1 MVLSQHTNGIWKIM
15 SPLFLKN
22 NNDVDLISNVVFLS
36 SDECDFLISYHQKQK
51 KFFYH
56 DSTKYLRMM
65 DIPFYHFKVSSLWK
79 KIVKIIEKDIP
90 YLKLSHG
97 QLVYWPTLSSQELHI
112 DSDVHPSVSCGDGIV
127 HWSSVCYLND
137 DYVGGST
144 LIADTAIEPLKG
156 RLILFNSKENYHG
169 VDTLSGNRYVLT
181 CWWRDVRK

>member
-1 MVLSQHTNGIWKIM
+1 MAL
-15 SPLFLKN
+15 LFQEN
-22 NNDVDLISNVVFLS
+22 NNEVDLISRDYFLT
-36 SDECDFLISYHQKQK
+36 SDECDFLISYYQKRK

-56 DSTKYLRMM
+56 DSTKCFRMM
-65 DIPFYHFKVSSLWK
+65 DIPFYHFRVSSLWK
-79 KIVKIIEKDIP
+79 KIVKTIEKDIP

-97 QLVYWPTLSSQELHI
+97 QLVYWPTLSSQKLHL

-156 RLILFNSKENYHG
+156 RLVLFNSKNILHG
-169 VDTLSGNRYVLT
+169 VNKVGGNRYT
-181 CWWRDVRK
+181 FIAWFEGK